1 MRTLIWT
8 AKNKLFAIHV
18 GHVREVCPVVTAQ
31 ALPSGPPWLLGLFDY
46 HGTLIPLLD
55 AGILTGQAP
64 IEPQV
69 GSRTIL
75 IEVPLAADSNT
86 ASMAIFGLRVEQAI
100 GLRDLDDSG
109 AWNPT
114 SGLPGFEHLRE
125 VLNIPEGRVQVFD
138 ATRIAMQHQLLV
150 QGASAVA
157 ASDHRRLVS

>member
-8 AKNKLFAIHV
+8 AKNKFFAIDV
-18 GHVREVCPVVTAQ
+18 GHIREVCPVVSAQ
-31 ALPSGPPWLLGLFDY
+31 PLPAGPNWMLGLFDY
-46 HGTLIPLLD
+46 HGALIPLLD
-55 AGILTGQAP
+55 AGILTGQEC

-69 GSRTIL
+69 GSRTLL
-75 IEVPLAADSNT
+75 IEVPMNHDSQT
-86 ASMAIFGLRVEQAI
+86 ASTATFGLRVEQAI
-100 GLRDLDDSG
+100 GLRDLDESG

-138 ATRIAMQHQLLV
+138 ATRIAMQHQLLL

-157 ASDHRRLVS
+157 TSDPRRLVS

>member
-18 GHVREVCPVVTAQ
+18 NYVREVCPVVSAQ
-31 ALPSGPPWLLGLFDY
+31 ALPSGPTWLIGLFDY
-46 HGTLIPLLD
+46 HGALIPLLD
-55 AGILTGQAP
+55 AGILTGQAA

-75 IEVPLAADSNT
+75 IEVPLDATSPT
-86 ASMAIFGLRVEQAI
+86 ASTAIFGLRVEQAI

-114 SGLPGFEHLRE
+114 AGLPGFEHLRE

-138 ATRIAMQHQLLV
+138 ATRIAMQHQLLL

-157 ASDHRRLVS
+157 TSNYRRLVS